1 MAGGNLRGLPRGQG
15 AEMVVSGFGPIVD
28 ALMDFA
34 VLVALLTGV
43 AWLEWIK
50 RL

>member
-1 MAGGNLRGLPRGQG
+1 
-15 AEMVVSGFGPIVD
+15 VVVTGYGPIVD
-28 ALMDFA
+28 ALIDFS

-43 AWLEWIK
+43 AWIEWIK